1 MHPAALR
8 WLKDVASGK
17 VYAAK
22 RYRPADAPIL
32 FASLPLGTDVVP
44 MAYWTKYGLWQ
55 GDPVRVSIET
65 NGFTAGYQEGKSLVS
80 SPSF

>member
-1 MHPAALR
+1 MHPAARR

-44 MAYWTKYGLWQ
+44 MAYEH
-55 GDPVRVSIET
+55 PE
-65 NGFTAGYQEGKSLVS
+65 
-80 SPSF
+80 PP

>member
-1 MHPAALR
+1 MHPAARR

-32 FASLPLGTDVVP
+32 FASLPLGTNVVP
-44 MAYWTKYGLWQ
+44 MAYEHPEPNP
-55 GDPVRVSIET
+55 DPYRTRPEPYS
-65 NGFTAGYQEGKSLVS
+65 Q
-80 SPSF
+80 P